1 MNILVIGGGARE
13 HAIIYKLSQSSRAGK
28 IYAAPGNAGIAEL
41 AKCIDIS
48 ATDVEGLVEFAKN
61 NSIDLVIVG
70 PEDPL
75 CMGVVDRLTA
85 EGIKVFGPEKA
96 SAQLEGSKAFA
107 KEFMLRNDIPTA
119 RYIKTSDIN
128 QAMQAFEMM
137 FTSSPYSKAVIKADG
152 LCAGKGV
159 VVAESL
165 EQGFEFITEVLES
178 KIFGETELVLEE
190 YIEGIEASLFAL

>member
-48 ATDVEGLVEFAKN
+48 ATDVESLVEFAKN

-75 CMGVVDRLTA
+75 CMGVVDKLTA

-137 FTSSPYSKAVIKADG
+137 FTS
-152 LCAGKGV
+152 
-159 VVAESL
+159 
-165 EQGFEFITEVLES
+165 
-178 KIFGETELVLEE
+178 
-190 YIEGIEASLFAL
+190 